1 MIASTPSH
9 PISVPVR
16 APRRSLARIFAL
28 ETRCELL
35 KLLRLPGYTLPT
47 IGFPLVFYIFFG
59 VSLGSKMAG
68 SVRMAAYLIA
78 TYGAFGVIGVA
89 LFGFGVA
96 TAVERG
102 QGWMLLKRATPM
114 PPFAWIAAKLATC
127 VAFSAVQVGLL
138 FVLGATLGGV
148 RLPAASWA
156 ALAGT
161 LIAGSIPFG
170 AFGLALGY
178 LCGPNSAVAVMNL
191 IHLPSAFL
199 AGLWIPVAMLPRI
212 FQQIAVF
219 LPQYHFSQ
227 LALHIVVGGAGGA
240 GGSSPGTSVAVLAG
254 FTMASVLLA
263 GFAIRR
269 DEGKTFG

>member
-1 MIASTPSH
+1 MIATTPAT
-9 PISVPVR
+9 VPVP

-47 IGFPLVFYIFFG
+47 LGFPLVFYIFFG
-59 VSLGSKMAG
+59 VSLGGKTAG
-68 SVRMAAYLIA
+68 LIRLATYMLA

-127 VAFSAVQVGLL
+127 VVFSTVQVGLL
-138 FVLGATLGGV
+138 FLLGATLGGV
-148 RLPAASWA
+148 RMPAASWA
-156 ALAGT
+156 ALGGT

-191 IHLPSAFL
+191 IHLPTAFL
-199 AGLWIPVAMLPRI
+199 AGLWVPVAALPQVFQRI
-212 FQQIAVF
+212 AQF

-227 LALHIVVGGAGGA
+227 LALHIVGGGANGA
-240 GGSSPGTSVAVLAG
+240 GPGTSVAVLAG
-254 FTMASVLLA
+254 FTAASMALA
-263 GFAIRR
+263 AYAMRR

>member
-1 MIASTPSH
+1 MIAS
-9 PISVPVR
+9 V
-16 APRRSLARIFAL
+16 APRRSHVRIFAL

-47 IGFPLVFYIFFG
+47 VAFPLLFYIFFG
-59 VSLGSKMAG
+59 VSLGGKMAG

-114 PPFAWIAAKLATC
+114 PPLAWIAAKLATC
-127 VAFSAVQVGLL
+127 LVFCAVQIGLL
-138 FVLGATLGGV
+138 FALAATLGRV
-148 RLPAASWA
+148 EMPAADWA

-161 LIAGSIPFG
+161 LLAGSVPFA

-199 AGLWIPVAMLPRI
+199 AGLWIPVAMLPKV

-227 LALHIVVGGAGGA
+227 LALQVVGGRAGGA
-240 GGSSPGTSVAVLAG
+240 EPATSAAVLAG
-254 FTMASVLLA
+254 FTAASVALA
-263 GFAIRR
+263 AYAMRR